1 MLQYKHYRNF
11 DRSLVC
17 FLSNFKM
24 SDEERSEEN
33 TIIAMFNGIKDYF
46 RNGTF
51 CDLTIFGQEGD
62 TLKGIKCH
70 ALVICSVAQAL
81 KHLLIEENE
90 DKYLF
95 LPEIPYEMVS
105 KFVDDIYNGLGL
117 NDFSLNISEELF
129 GVLQMGQND
138 AYKPAKDDKD
148 MVEIVVE
155 QNNATKQNP
164 LELILPDVANDDG
177 SNMDGTYLVDT
188 SNLTEDH
195 HFPVRNCCACFP
207 YYSATKFAVKIN

>member
-1 MLQYKHYRNF
+1 
-11 DRSLVC
+11 
-17 FLSNFKM
+17 M
-24 SDEERSEEN
+24 SGEERSEEN

-105 KFVDDIYNGLGL
+105 KFVNDIYDGLGL

-148 MVEIVVE
+148 LVEIVVE